1 MRRKKKYN
9 VTLDE
14 KVVEEIRPQLT
25 AAGITM
31 SGFLNAAVREYAEI
45 MKEGG
50 VPVNMAKMPVT
61 DFLRK
66 LQWMLSMMTEDEKEN
81 GGGQD
86 KA

>member
-14 KVVEEIRPQLT
+14 KVVELIRPRLT

-31 SGFLNAAVREYAEI
+31 SGFLNAAVSEYAEI

-61 DFLRK
+61 DFLNK
-66 LQWMLSMMTEDEKEN
+66 LQWMMSKMHEDEKED
-81 GGGQD
+81 GGG
-86 KA
+86 KRKP